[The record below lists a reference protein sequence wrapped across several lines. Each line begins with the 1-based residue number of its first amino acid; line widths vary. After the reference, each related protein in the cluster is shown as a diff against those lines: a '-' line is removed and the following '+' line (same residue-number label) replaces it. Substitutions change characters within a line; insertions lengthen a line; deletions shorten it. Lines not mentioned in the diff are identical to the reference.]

1 MCSESFGLRRFRDAA
16 VASVGTLRPA
26 PAGAHAALKIVLDS
40 KVENDESTE
49 QLAKIDKTIIHAT
62 IESSSD
68 AAKHL

>member
-40 KVENDESTE
+40 KVENDEE
-49 QLAKIDKTIIHAT
+49 HRAT
-62 IESSSD
+62 GKDRQNDNSCYN
-68 AAKHL
+68 

>member
-40 KVENDESTE
+40 KVENDEE
-49 QLAKIDKTIIHAT
+49 HRAT
-62 IESSSD
+62 GKDGQNDNSCYN
-68 AAKHL
+68 